1 MAMERATRV
10 DLVKTIESQKEQLQR
25 YEKRLRDMVHA
36 YKGLI
41 KEKEALEASVKVL
54 SKSSKEER
62 SPKPVNRP
70 PTTEEAGDSSAA
82 ESDTEAKQLDDPLQ
96 RQSTDDDTEDTGD
109 HDDQLKTL
117 TTSLFTLTQEKSK
130 LEASYVSDKKRLIQE
145 NEELSGKLEEQK
157 NRHDVELRALDQASN
172 ELKSKIRSQQAERE
186 KEQNDHA
193 TMLRELQRLLADE
206 RNSKEQ
212 LENQLEDTTAAL
224 REKEKLVPNMSEHY
238 ETRIQDMTQEVKS
251 LRSKLHTM
259 EVKAKEP
266 SPLVLS
272 LQKEVAELKAQY
284 RLQVQQEQHRVIEAE
299 NKLKQLSEQSE
310 KRVSTLEAKIS
321 ELSEVVGD
329 YERLRFQDQQTTQ
342 KLKDRLVQLDME
354 NTVLA
359 RAAHSP
365 GKSKLGDDED
375 LSNLEPHVLADKL
388 VTLKGLL
395 KLANQKA
402 ANPVAIDDLLQDD
415 TSSESNK
422 YKDELEKVKEEFER
436 YKLRAQSVLKNK
448 STKDVGN
455 SKEVDMLKSQV
466 QELKEKLKNL
476 HLQMDEDQ
484 ENSKHRAGTM
494 QKTIL
499 SLQDKHKQDI
509 ATMEA
514 ECKQRVGEMDTE
526 LKKQRERTV
535 SLLAEKDREIGQLKS
550 GNVHRL
556 DSSYYNQLRNPPDSG
571 ASAELPLDVHQSKS
585 EEERAVSRLLNLG
598 HGDANLIYFSQ
609 EQARKDVEINSL
621 RKQKHDLELA
631 LRDLQISA
639 STQAESLSDTLE
651 NMKESVRKSERDR
664 VREGANLEYLK
675 NVTYKF
681 LISTDPHAKQQMMN
695 AITTILQFSPQEKA
709 VVHTQFRGWWKH

>member
-10 DLVKTIESQKEQLQR
+10 DLTKTIESQKEQLQR
-25 YEKRLRDMVHA
+25 YEKRLRDMVQA
-36 YKGLI
+36 YKGLL
-41 KEKEALEASVKVL
+41 KEKEALDASVKVL

-62 SPKPVNRP
+62 SPRQPSRT
-70 PTTEEAGDSSAA
+70 PTTDDGGDSSAA
-82 ESDTEAKQLDDPLQ
+82 ESDTEGRQFDDPLQ
-96 RQSTDDDTEDTGD
+96 TNSADAEDTEER
-109 HDDQLKTL
+109 DDQLQTL
-117 TTSLFTLTQEKSK
+117 TASLLTLTQEKSK

-145 NEELSGKLEEQK
+145 NEELSKKLEEQQNK
-157 NRHDVELRALDQASN
+157 HEAELKTLEQTSN
-172 ELKSKIRSQQAERE
+172 ELKNRIRSQQAERE
-186 KEQNDHA
+186 KEQNAHA
-193 TMLRELQRLLADE
+193 SMLRELQRLLAEE

-224 REKEKLVPNMSEHY
+224 REKEKLLPNMSEHF
-238 ETRIQDMTQEVKS
+238 ETRTQEMTREIKS
-251 LRSKLHTM
+251 LRSKLQAM
-259 EVKAKEP
+259 EDKAKEP
-266 SPLVLS
+266 SPLVLN
-272 LQKEVAELKAQY
+272 LQTEVAELKAQY
-284 RLQVQQEQHRVIEAE
+284 RVQVQQEQHRVLEAE

-342 KLKDRLVQLDME
+342 KLKDRLIQLDME

-365 GKSKLGDDED
+365 GKAELGDED
-375 LSNLEPHVLADKL
+375 QDPANQDPHVLADKL

-402 ANPVAIDDLLQDD
+402 ANPVDIDDLLQDD
-415 TSSESNK
+415 TSLESNK
-422 YKDELEKVKEEFER
+422 YKEELEKVKEEFER

-455 SKEVDMLKSQV
+455 TKEVDLLKSQIKD
-466 QELKEKLKNL
+466 LKDKLKTL
-476 HLQMDEDQ
+476 HLQMDEDM
-484 ENSKHRAGTM
+484 EMSKHRTGSM
-494 QKTIL
+494 QKTVV
-499 SLQDKHKQDI
+499 SLQEKHKQDA
-509 ATMEA
+509 ATLAA
-514 ECKQRVGEMDTE
+514 EYKQRIGEMDIE
-526 LKKQRERTV
+526 LRKQRERTV
-535 SLLAEKDREIGQLKS
+535 SLLAEKDREIGQLKA
-550 GNVHRL
+550 GNVHRIEGT
-556 DSSYYNQLRNPPDSG
+556 YYSQLRNPPDSG
-571 ASAELPLDVHQSKS
+571 ASAELPMDVLQSKS

-621 RKQKHDLELA
+621 RKQKHEIELA

-639 STQAESLSDTLE
+639 STQAESLSDTID
-651 NMKESVRKSERDR
+651 NMKESVRKSERDKI
-664 VREGANLEYLK
+664 REGANLEYLK

-681 LISTDPHAKQQMMN
+681 LISVDPQAKQQMMN

-709 VVHTQFRGWWKH
+709 VVHTQFKGWWKH